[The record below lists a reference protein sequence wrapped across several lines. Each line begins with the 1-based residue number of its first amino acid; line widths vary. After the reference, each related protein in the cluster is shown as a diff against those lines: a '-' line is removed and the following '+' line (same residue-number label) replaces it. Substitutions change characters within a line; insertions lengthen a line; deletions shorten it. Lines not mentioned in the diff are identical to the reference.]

1 VTHAMPRRNRN
12 VTLVELQAA
21 LAAAGGSRAVAAKDL
36 DVSIA
41 WVFFLVRAF
50 EMQGMV
56 FTRSK
61 RKRPKGRAGKVY
73 KPTRKEIRA
82 ACKEIQAGWTPREW
96 YMRRVFKG
104 ERLTVPWV
112 EFDDDSRAVDW

>member
-1 VTHAMPRRNRN
+1 
-12 VTLVELQAA
+12 
-21 LAAAGGSRAVAAKDL
+21 
-36 DVSIA
+36 
-41 WVFFLVRAF
+41 
-50 EMQGMV
+50 MQGMV

-104 ERLTVPWV
+104 EKLTVPWV